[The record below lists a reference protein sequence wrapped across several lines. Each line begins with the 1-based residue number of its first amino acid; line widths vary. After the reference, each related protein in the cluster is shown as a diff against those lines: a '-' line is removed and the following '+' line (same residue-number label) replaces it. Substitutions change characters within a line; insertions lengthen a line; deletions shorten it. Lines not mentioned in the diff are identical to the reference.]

1 MEPPDFAAWG
11 ILWNTPIKFG
21 IRICRMAEAR
31 CYICG
36 TPPKGSLAPLRE
48 IL

>member
-1 MEPPDFAAWG
+1 MEPPDLAAWG

-36 TPPKGSLAPLRE
+36 MPPTGSLAALRE